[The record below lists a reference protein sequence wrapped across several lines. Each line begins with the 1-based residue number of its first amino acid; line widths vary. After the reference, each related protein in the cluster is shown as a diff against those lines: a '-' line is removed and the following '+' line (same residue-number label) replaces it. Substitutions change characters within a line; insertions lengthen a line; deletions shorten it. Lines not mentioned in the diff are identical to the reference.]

1 MTLFYILLAI
11 LVRRINADSHAG
23 NLANAIAAM
32 GAVQHCDVQV
42 APVHE
47 ILLLS
52 GVLILTVETAKS
64 VSRF

>member
-11 LVRRINADSHAG
+11 LVRRINADSHVG

-42 APVHE
+42 ALIHKT
-47 ILLLS
+47 LLLS
-52 GVLILTVETAKS
+52 GVFTTGLFIRSEKN
-64 VSRF
+64 FY